1 MRGVGFGTKVGELDV
16 NNDGVISAL
25 EEAVA
30 VVDNAQKN
38 PVNYN
43 YGFLSYSVG
52 ANYLLGSNQSAY
64 VRYSRGGAAKADRAV
79 WPAASHLSLGNPKD
93 MINQAELGWKRSFSN
108 AIIYVTGFYAA
119 TTEEG
124 GFEATTQ
131 RVIENDYTAY
141 GLEVEGAYRKG
152 NFDLRGAATY
162 TKADI
167 TTLNADGTQG
177 ANFGNTP
184 RRQPGLMYSL
194 MPSYTLGKHMVGL
207 SAIGQ
212 TKAYA
217 QDNNALVMP
226 GYMVLNGFVSFNLGK
241 GLDFGINGNNL
252 LNAIGI
258 TESEEGSMVDGQVN
272 YLRARSITGRSISAS
287 LRYRF

>member
-1 MRGVGFGTKVGELDV
+1 VGFGTKIGSLDV
-16 NNDGVISAL
+16 NNDGTISAL
-25 EEAVA
+25 EENVA
-30 VVDNAQKN
+30 VVDNARKN
-38 PVNYN
+38 PVNYDYN
-43 YGFLSYSVG
+43 FMSYSLG
-52 ANYLLGSNQSAY
+52 LNYLLADNQSVY
-64 VRYSRGGAAKADRAV
+64 GRYSRGGAAKADRAIF
-79 WPAASHLSLGNPKD
+79 PSGSYLSMGNPKD

-108 AIIYVTGFYAA
+108 AILYVTGFYAA

-131 RVIENDYTAY
+131 RVIENDYTAF
-141 GLEVEGAYRKG
+141 GAEIEGAYRKG

-162 TKADI
+162 TRASI
-167 TTLNADGTQG
+167 TTMNFDGTEG

-194 MPSYTLGKHMVGL
+194 MPSYQLGKHAVGL

-212 TKAYA
+212 TRAYA
-217 QDNNALVMP
+217 QDNNELVMP
-226 GYMVLNGFVSFNLGK
+226 GYMALNGFVAFNLGE
-241 GLDFGINGNNL
+241 GLDFGINANNI

-258 TESEEGSMVDGQVN
+258 TESEEGSMVDNQVN